1 MALARCGNENAL
13 YIGSGRRG
21 AHCHAGEELAKR
33 FLAASTRPGGGVS
46 LGLPRG
52 PVRLLRSHPRLLRG
66 REGSEKPRGSLRRSA
81 YIGFSSIET
90 APRQHADRGSER
102 KLAAQ

>member
-33 FLAASTRPGGGVS
+33 FLA
-46 LGLPRG
+46 
-52 PVRLLRSHPRLLRG
+52 
-66 REGSEKPRGSLRRSA
+66 

>member
-33 FLAASTRPGGGVS
+33 FLAASTRPGPATRPAP
-46 LGLPRG
+46 LGPTSG
-52 PVRLLRSHPRLLRG
+52 DDVHRLLLH
-66 REGSEKPRGSLRRSA
+66 
-81 YIGFSSIET
+81 
-90 APRQHADRGSER
+90 
-102 KLAAQ
+102 

>member
-1 MALARCGNENAL
+1 MTAAARAPRTTTSDDPEGWSET
-13 YIGSGRRG
+13 G
-21 AHCHAGEELAKR
+21 H
-33 FLAASTRPGGGVS
+33 AASEGGGVS